1 MMLSARAR
9 AGRSGGVHRV
19 LRRGFAAK
27 PTVKPAN
34 PEFSSGPCTKRPGW
48 SLAALV
54 RPPRRWQL
62 AAWPPP
68 RR

>member
-54 RPPRRWQL
+54 RRPAAGSV